1 MDIEIQG
8 IPQSVRA
15 QYHTRLRASKADLS
29 RYKKLAADVRGQL
42 ARSDLLSIA
51 SQPGN
56 YPASDDPYGPS
67 SDRTRLLAGTSI
79 LEDGTKRLQQSQRI
93 ALETEDQ
100 GAEILSNLRQ
110 QREQIENSRNT
121 VSHIRGLGS
130 LIISLRYTQLYRA
143 DLAIDRASG
152 TLKKMVRRYEG
163 FHIVSLNK
171 VNLSIDFSDT
181 SFILQNVPTA
191 CGDCRYYHR
200 TSAAHCCHHVG
211 EAELGALFYKKRKFP
226 FPFGYFSEINSKI
239 KLRER
244 EV

>member
-1 MDIEIQG
+1 MDTSPTALFDSYEQDFRQFIEIIRDKLEGDAKEEQGEQRSATLRQVEMELDEADEMVSQMDIEIQG

-15 QYHTRLRASKADLS
+15 QYHTRLRAAKADFS
-29 RYKKLAADVRGQL
+29 RYKTLAADVRAQL

-121 VSHIRGLGS
+121 
-130 LIISLRYTQLYRA
+130 LYRA

-152 TLKKMVRRYEG
+152 TLKKMVRRMYQQRAVTAG
-163 FHIVSLNK
+163 IIIVLVLLIGVITWEK
-171 VNLSIDFSDT
+171 LS
-181 SFILQNVPTA
+181 
-191 CGDCRYYHR
+191 
-200 TSAAHCCHHVG
+200 
-211 EAELGALFYKKRKFP
+211 
-226 FPFGYFSEINSKI
+226 
-239 KLRER
+239 
-244 EV
+244 